1 MEDAHMRG
9 TMLIAV
15 ALLAAGACRGG
26 EPKQTAAADSLSRNL
41 QLAPVDT
48 SKPLAD
54 APAAAPAP
62 APQPTPPPPPPTPKA
77 KPKPKP
83 KPAAKPA
90 AAPAAK
96 DSAAAAPAA
105 APAAAA
111 PAALDAGTA
120 VSATIL
126 DTINSRNSKPGDKV
140 RAKVGTD
147 IADATGK
154 VVIPAGSTVNLTI
167 ASLQGGKN
175 GSIQLTPTDVMIGG
189 KSYPLDATVD
199 SVQFKVSGR
208 GVGGAEIG
216 KTAAGVGV
224 GAIIGKIIGGGT
236 GAAVGAVVGGA
247 AGAGVAAK
255 TAKKDVVALPGDAV
269 RMTLKSKLV
278 LTS

>member
-1 MEDAHMRG
+1 MRR
-9 TMLIAV
+9 TMLIAA

-26 EPKQTAAADSLSRNL
+26 EPKQTAAGNADSLRNL

-62 APQPTPPPPPPTPKA
+62 APQPAPSPPAPTPKP

-96 DSAAAAPAA
+96 DSAAPAA
-105 APAAAA
+105 APAAPA
-111 PAALDAGTA
+111 PASLDAGTA

-126 DTINSRNSKPGDKV
+126 DTINSRNSKAGDKV
-140 RAKVGTD
+140 RAKVGAD
-147 IADATGK
+147 IADATGR

-199 SVQFKVSGR
+199 SVHFKVSGR
-208 GVGGAEIG
+208 GVGGAEVG

-224 GAIIGKIIGGGT
+224 GAIIGKIVGGGT

-255 TAKKDVVALPGDAV
+255 TAKKDVVVLPGDAV